1 MDFPEGVRERRPLFH
16 ALALVRHPHRSH
28 HCPKANPALLKAG
41 GVWLT
46 LESETLLAEVILKTH
61 EALSSSG
68 RCEGTALMGW
78 EFSRHGQG
86 NQIQEAGAAL
96 GGTRSDRD

>member
-1 MDFPEGVRERRPLFH
+1 MDFPEGVRERRPLFY

-46 LESETLLAEVILKTH
+46 LESETVLAEVILKTH

-68 RCEGTALMGW
+68 PL
-78 EFSRHGQG
+78 
-86 NQIQEAGAAL
+86 
-96 GGTRSDRD
+96 